1 MMDKTFMLLPEDFRF
16 SRTSPNCHF
25 RGEKMKKKMCLVR
38 KNKKAKRRQQKA
50 SRKNRK

>member
-1 MMDKTFMLLPEDFRF
+1 MDKTFMLLPSDFRF
-16 SRTSPNCHF
+16 VGGYHCKF
-25 RGEKMKKKMCLVR
+25 RGAPIEKKKSVVK